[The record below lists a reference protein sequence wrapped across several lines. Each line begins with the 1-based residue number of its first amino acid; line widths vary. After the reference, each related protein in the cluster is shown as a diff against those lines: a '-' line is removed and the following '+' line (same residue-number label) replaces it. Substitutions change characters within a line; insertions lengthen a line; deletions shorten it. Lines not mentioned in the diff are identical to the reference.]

1 MVNNT
6 DTSYNIIVTYDSNS
20 ELFYFSGNDE
30 TEVELINEPKN
41 TLYFKTNSA
50 IYFDLS
56 FSSNNDISFVISNFN
71 DNIIDEG
78 SNGSTLEIS
87 SNSYVFY
94 KFGSTNVT
102 NNSSGVIEIFSTTI
116 LNRENLVDILNK
128 KKNIIDDP
136 NTISDTQKFNTDKRR
151 FLGNFNYIVSDN
163 RNLVTDSSGIVDDMI
178 IESITSDLHLVTTD
192 DRKIHFWSGET
203 IVEDNLI
210 IKGNLV
216 MDYNKLEITISNE
229 FVARKMFVDNSFTL
243 YTQTSELKSGNLDL
257 SFNNV
262 DISGNL
268 NILKNLDVAGYLKV
282 DGSNVALQNN
292 VDASIALYT
301 QTSELKSGNLDL
313 SFNNVDI
320 LGNLQCGYNTI
331 ASGNHS
337 AAFGKD
343 TLANAN
349 QSTAFGRNTIA
360 NGLRSTTFGL
370 NTIANGNQSA
380 AFGVFTY
387 AEGNKSSAFGL
398 YTNASGENSLVCGHY
413 NHPDA
418 NKIFIIGCGDDENT
432 RKNALTVDYSGNLDV
447 AGYLKVDGS
456 NVAIKDN
463 VDASFALY
471 TQTNELK
478 SGNLDL
484 SFQNVDISG
493 TLNFNIIDS
502 VGDISRVNMSYIIQ
516 QLTSLNTFLQD
527 LSSRIQIL
535 EN

>member
-262 DISGNL
+262 DI
-268 NILKNLDVAGYLKV
+268 
-282 DGSNVALQNN
+282 
-292 VDASIALYT
+292 
-301 QTSELKSGNLDL
+301 
-313 SFNNVDI
+313 